1 MSKEKGI
8 DISYW
13 QGNIDFKKVKMSD
26 MKFVILREGYRQTMD
41 KKFMDYVFGC
51 RTWGIRIDGVYHF
64 IYLPNDRVTSNS
76 ETGILNA
83 QACLQN
89 VRNAQLRK
97 DEIII
102 WCDLEYDT
110 ITHAKR
116 QHGINLSNQDI
127 KEITVAFCNEISKSG
142 YRVGLYTNLDYAKNK
157 YGMDFVKQYDLWL
170 ADYTGV
176 PDLDCLYQ
184 QYTSEGQVDG
194 INGKVDMNW
203 KFNDTQKEEKPMGVT
218 ANDVLSVAR
227 GWLGCNERDG
237 SFKKIIDFYNSNPPL
252 ARRYKVQYDDEW
264 CDTFVSAVAIKAGA
278 RDLIG
283 TECGCEQHVK
293 IFQQKGIWIEDGTIT
308 PKPGDIILYNWD
320 SGVQP
325 NDGYSDHIGYVES
338 VAGYTVT
345 LIEGNKGEAVA
356 RRNIRVGHGNI
367 RGYARPKYA
376 QSSSKPV
383 QPQKPTQDIDSVARD
398 VIAGKYGNGD
408 TRRQALI
415 NAGYNPDVVQER
427 VNALLSG
434 STSTPSKSIVQIA
447 KEVLQGKWGN
457 GDDRKNRLESAGYDF
472 NAVQAEVNRLL
483 SGAPT
488 RPTLKPVNEI
498 AREVLQGK
506 WGNGS
511 YRKSRLESA
520 GYNYDSVQAEVNRI
534 SGAQSVDIDKI
545 AHDVIKGIY
554 GNGTA
559 RRNALV
565 QKYGASVADAVQ
577 RRVNQLL

>member
-26 MKFVILREGYRQTMD
+26 VKFVILREGYRQTMD
-41 KKFMDYVFGC
+41 KRFMDYVFGC

-127 KEITVAFCNEISKSG
+127 KEITVAFCNEILKAG
-142 YRVGLYTNLDYAKNK
+142 YRVGLYTNLDYARNRYGIDFIKN
-157 YGMDFVKQYDLWL
+157 YDIWL
-170 ADYTGV
+170 ADYTGGA
-176 PDLDCLYQ
+176 DIDCLYQ

-203 KFNDTQKEEKPMGVT
+203 KFDTKEETTMGVT
-218 ANDVLSVAR
+218 AQDVVNTAV
-227 GWLGCNERDG
+227 GWLGCNEADG
-237 SFKKIIDFYNSNPPL
+237 SFRKIIDLYNSMKPL
-252 ARRYKVQYDDEW
+252 PRGYEVKYTDEW

-278 RDLIG
+278 VDLIG
-283 TECGCEQHVK
+283 RECGCEQHIK
-293 IFQQKGIWIEDGTIT
+293 IFKQKGIWQEDGTVR
-308 PKPGDIILYNWD
+308 PQVGWVVLYNWD
-320 SGVQP
+320 DTTQP
-325 NDGYSDHIGYVES
+325 NDGWSDHIGYVAEVHS
-338 VAGYTVT
+338 SFIRV
-345 LIEGNKGEAVA
+345 IEGN
-356 RRNIRVGHGNI
+356 RNGKVDYRDIVFAYGCI
-367 RGYARPKYA
+367 RGYACPKYA
-376 QSSSKPV
+376 NSSSNKPV

-408 TRRQALI
+408 ARRQALI
-415 NAGYNPDVVQER
+415 NAGYNPEAVQER
-427 VNALLSG
+427 VNAILSG
-434 STSTPSKSIVQIA
+434 NSHKPTKTIEQVA

-457 GDDRKNRLESAGYDF
+457 GEDRKKRLQNAGYDY
-472 NAVQAEVNRLL
+472 NAVQNAVNQLCGGSSINSAEVDR
-483 SGAPT
+483 
-488 RPTLKPVNEI
+488 V
-498 AREVLQGK
+498 ARQ
-506 WGNGS
+506 
-511 YRKSRLESA
+511 
-520 GYNYDSVQAEVNRI
+520 
-534 SGAQSVDIDKI
+534 
-545 AHDVIKGIY
+545 VIRGDF
-554 GNGTA
+554 GNGTN
-559 RRNALV
+559 RRNTLV
-565 QKYGASVADAVQ
+565 RKYGTAFADAVQ
-577 RRVNQLL
+577 NRVNQLL

>member
-13 QGNIDFKKVKMSD
+13 QDNVDFKKVKMSD
-26 MKFVILREGYRQTMD
+26 VKFVILREGYRQTMD

-127 KEITVAFCNEISKSG
+127 KEITVAFCNEILKAG
-142 YRVGLYTNLDYAKNK
+142 YRVGLYTNLDYARNRYGIDFIKN
-157 YGMDFVKQYDLWL
+157 YDIWL
-170 ADYTGV
+170 ADYTGGA
-176 PDLDCLYQ
+176 DIDCLYQ

-203 KFNDTQKEEKPMGVT
+203 KFDTKEETTMGVT
-218 ANDVLSVAR
+218 AQDVVNTAV
-227 GWLGCNERDG
+227 GWLGCNEADG
-237 SFKKIIDFYNSNPPL
+237 SFRKIIDLYNSMKPL
-252 ARRYKVQYDDEW
+252 PRGYEVKYTDEW

-278 RDLIG
+278 VDLIG
-283 TECGCEQHVK
+283 RECGCEQHIK
-293 IFQQKGIWIEDGTIT
+293 IFKQKGIWQEDGTVR
-308 PKPGDIILYNWD
+308 PQVGWVVLYNWD
-320 SGVQP
+320 DTTQP
-325 NDGYSDHIGYVES
+325 NDGWSDHIGYVAEVHS
-338 VAGYTVT
+338 SFIRV
-345 LIEGNKGEAVA
+345 IEGN
-356 RRNIRVGHGNI
+356 RNGKVDYRDIVFAYGCI
-367 RGYARPKYA
+367 RGYACPKYA
-376 QSSSKPV
+376 NSSSNKPV

-408 TRRQALI
+408 ARRQALI
-415 NAGYNPDVVQER
+415 NAGYNPEAVQER
-427 VNALLSG
+427 VNAILSG
-434 STSTPSKSIVQIA
+434 NSHKPTKTIEQVA

-457 GDDRKNRLESAGYDF
+457 GEDRKKRLQNAGYDY
-472 NAVQAEVNRLL
+472 NAVQNAVNQLCGGSSINSAEVDR
-483 SGAPT
+483 
-488 RPTLKPVNEI
+488 V
-498 AREVLQGK
+498 ARQ
-506 WGNGS
+506 
-511 YRKSRLESA
+511 
-520 GYNYDSVQAEVNRI
+520 
-534 SGAQSVDIDKI
+534 
-545 AHDVIKGIY
+545 VIRGDF
-554 GNGTA
+554 GNGTN
-559 RRNALV
+559 RRNTLV
-565 QKYGASVADAVQ
+565 RKYGTAFADAVQ
-577 RRVNQLL
+577 NRVNQLL

>member
-26 MKFVILREGYRQTMD
+26 VKFVILREGYRQTMD
-41 KKFMDYVFGC
+41 KRFMDYVFGC

-127 KEITVAFCNEISKSG
+127 KEITVSFCNTIAKAG
-142 YRVGLYTNLDYAKNK
+142 YRVGIYTNLDYAKNK

-170 ADYTGV
+170 ADYTGA
-176 PDLDCLYQ
+176 PDIDCLYQ

-203 KFNDTQKEEKPMGVT
+203 KFDTKEETTMGVT
-218 ANDVLSVAR
+218 AQDVVNTAV
-227 GWLGCNERDG
+227 GWLGCNEADG
-237 SFKKIIDFYNSNPPL
+237 SFRKIIDLYNSMKPL
-252 ARRYKVQYDDEW
+252 PRGYEVKYTDEW

-278 RDLIG
+278 VDLIG
-283 TECGCEQHVK
+283 RECGCEQHIK
-293 IFQQKGIWIEDGTIT
+293 IFKQKGIWQEDGTVR
-308 PKPGDIILYNWD
+308 PQVGWVVLYNWD
-320 SGVQP
+320 DTTQP
-325 NDGYSDHIGYVES
+325 NDGWSDHIGYVAEVHS
-338 VAGYTVT
+338 SFIRV
-345 LIEGNKGEAVA
+345 IEGN
-356 RRNIRVGHGNI
+356 RNGKVDYRDIVFAYGCI
-367 RGYARPKYA
+367 RGYACPKYA
-376 QSSSKPV
+376 NSPSNKPV

-408 TRRQALI
+408 ARRQALI
-415 NAGYNPDVVQER
+415 NAGYNPDAVQER

-434 STSTPSKSIVQIA
+434 STSTPSKSIAQVA

-457 GDDRKNRLESAGYDF
+457 GEDRKKRLQNAGYDY
-472 NAVQAEVNRLL
+472 NAVQNAVNQLCGGSSINSAEVDR
-483 SGAPT
+483 
-488 RPTLKPVNEI
+488 V
-498 AREVLQGK
+498 ARQ
-506 WGNGS
+506 
-511 YRKSRLESA
+511 
-520 GYNYDSVQAEVNRI
+520 
-534 SGAQSVDIDKI
+534 
-545 AHDVIKGIY
+545 VIRGDF
-554 GNGTA
+554 GNGTN
-559 RRNALV
+559 RRNTLV
-565 QKYGASVADAVQ
+565 RKYGTAFADAVQ
-577 RRVNQLL
+577 NRVNQLL

>member
-26 MKFVILREGYRQTMD
+26 VKFVILREGYRQTMD
-41 KKFMDYVFGC
+41 KRFMDYVFGC

-127 KEITVAFCNEISKSG
+127 KEITVAFCNEILKAG
-142 YRVGLYTNLDYAKNK
+142 YRVGLYTNLDYARNRYGIDFIKN
-157 YGMDFVKQYDLWL
+157 YDIWL
-170 ADYTGV
+170 ADYTGGA
-176 PDLDCLYQ
+176 DIDCLYQ

-203 KFNDTQKEEKPMGVT
+203 KFDTKEETTMGVT
-218 ANDVLSVAR
+218 AQDVVNTAV
-227 GWLGCNERDG
+227 GWLGCNEADG
-237 SFKKIIDFYNSNPPL
+237 SFRKIIDLYNSMKPL
-252 ARRYKVQYDDEW
+252 PRGYEVKYTDEW

-278 RDLIG
+278 VDLIG
-283 TECGCEQHVK
+283 RECGCEQHIK
-293 IFQQKGIWIEDGTIT
+293 IFKQKGIWQEDGTVR
-308 PKPGDIILYNWD
+308 PQVGWVVLYNWD
-320 SGVQP
+320 DTTQP
-325 NDGYSDHIGYVES
+325 NDGWSDHIGYVAEVHS
-338 VAGYTVT
+338 SFIRV
-345 LIEGNKGEAVA
+345 IEGN
-356 RRNIRVGHGNI
+356 RNGKVDYRDIVFAYGCI
-367 RGYARPKYA
+367 RGYACPKYA
-376 QSSSKPV
+376 NSSSNKPV

-408 TRRQALI
+408 ARRQALI
-415 NAGYNPDVVQER
+415 NAGYNPEAVQER

-434 STSTPSKSIVQIA
+434 SASTPSKSIAQVA

-457 GDDRKNRLESAGYDF
+457 GEDRKKRLQNAGYDYDAVQ
-472 NAVQAEVNRLL
+472 NAVNQLC
-483 SGAPT
+483 G
-488 RPTLKPVNEI
+488 
-498 AREVLQGK
+498 
-506 WGNGS
+506 GS
-511 YRKSRLESA
+511 
-520 GYNYDSVQAEVNRI
+520 
-534 SGAQSVDIDKI
+534 SVDID
-545 AHDVIKGIY
+545 AVARRVIRGDF
-554 GNGTA
+554 GNGQA
-559 RRNALV
+559 RHNKLV
-565 QKYGASVADAVQ
+565 QMYGTATANKIQ
-577 RRVNQLL
+577 NRVNQLL